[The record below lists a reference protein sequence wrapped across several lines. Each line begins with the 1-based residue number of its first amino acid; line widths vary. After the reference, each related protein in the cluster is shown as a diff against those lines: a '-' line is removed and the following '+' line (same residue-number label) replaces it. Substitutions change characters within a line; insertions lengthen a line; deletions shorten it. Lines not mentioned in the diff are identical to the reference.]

1 MRHLLA
7 LLDAGTPGTLA
18 EPTRAT
24 RDARKNIFL
33 VQAFITTGTPGTL
46 GTLETDQA
54 AALEHLAQRIADIA
68 DAWHERMAICLEAGD
83 IGEAEAEI
91 TAALEA
97 GRAFV
102 CNFVQ
107 DQQGELP

>member
-1 MRHLLA
+1 
-7 LLDAGTPGTLA
+7 
-18 EPTRAT
+18 
-24 RDARKNIFL
+24 
-33 VQAFITTGTPGTL
+33 
-46 GTLETDQA
+46 
-54 AALEHLAQRIADIA
+54 
-68 DAWHERMAICLEAGD
+68 MAICLEAGD